1 MDSLAYKSAATKV
14 FYSVLAYSIFN
25 VLSTICSAFFYV
37 PDTMAKSL
45 VETGSLPSS
54 FYALMVLPLITAA
67 CCIYNAVALNGFEKV
82 FDEMDDASSVKK
94 LRVSA
99 ILSVVASFISA
110 LMILMFC
117 VNDNYLTIIMLVG
130 IFAIFAGVLGLIAL
144 IFGLIGYVKLKNSE
158 TFPGAKGAK
167 LVFIATI
174 IGIVGAVIGAFVS
187 IVSEIVAIAV
197 VVMTIIGWIQIKNA
211 DVVENDAITE

>member
-54 FYALMVLPLITAA
+54 FYALMVLPLVTAA
-67 CCIYNAVALNGFEKV
+67 CCIYNAVALKGFEKV
-82 FDEMDDASSVKK
+82 FDEMDASSVKK

-187 IVSEIVAIAV
+187 IVSEVVAIAV
-197 VVMTIIGWIQIKNA
+197 VVMTVIGWIQIKNA
-211 DVVENDAITE
+211 EVVEKEAVTE

>member
-45 VETGSLPSS
+45 VETGSLPSP

-67 CCIYNAVALNGFEKV
+67 CCIYNAVALKGFEKV
-82 FDEMDDASSVKK
+82 FDEMDASSVKK

-197 VVMTIIGWIQIKNA
+197 VVMNIIGWIQIKNA